1 MYRCSILLVWLGCGN
16 PAIKGG
22 ADGSVVSVIDGHG
35 ATIGDGGRADAGA
48 DAASSV
54 DGTPTRKPCTS
65 QFGSALPSSG
75 TFGRLD
81 GYLVAIV
88 APGQTNGC
96 NDDDSHLHLQIQMN
110 GAIYDIAID
119 ATDAATGTDDVH
131 TTTRDQAMPGDLAWA
146 EGWHDGLVDDY
157 VSLGVHSTDMP
168 LDSKAE
174 IVSALTTD
182 LATANHIS
190 VYATTY
196 GSDGAH
202 LVHRDTGGHDGLV
215 VTEPLS
221 NPPHLRLFSFSSQT
235 F

>member
-1 MYRCSILLVWLGCGN
+1 MRNHIAIAVCLVAGCGGG
-16 PAIKGG
+16 GG
-22 ADGSVVSVIDGHG
+22 ASSDAHHATDSGGDAEVV
-35 ATIGDGGRADAGA
+35 A
-48 DAASSV
+48 
-54 DGTPTRKPCTS
+54 DGTPTRQACTS
-65 QFGSALPSSG
+65 QFGSGLPNTP

-88 APGQTNGC
+88 PPSDMSSC
-96 NDDDSHLHLQIQMN
+96 NDDNSHVHLQIKMS
-110 GAIYDIAID
+110 GSIYDIAID

-131 TTTRDQAMPGDLAWA
+131 TTTLDQAMPGGVAWA

-157 VSLGVHSTDMP
+157 TSLGVHSTDMP
-168 LDSKAE
+168 LDTKAE

-182 LATANHIS
+182 LATVNHIS

-202 LVHRDTGGHDGLV
+202 LVHRDSDGHDGLV

-221 NPPHLRLFSFSSQT
+221 DPPHVRLFSFSDQT